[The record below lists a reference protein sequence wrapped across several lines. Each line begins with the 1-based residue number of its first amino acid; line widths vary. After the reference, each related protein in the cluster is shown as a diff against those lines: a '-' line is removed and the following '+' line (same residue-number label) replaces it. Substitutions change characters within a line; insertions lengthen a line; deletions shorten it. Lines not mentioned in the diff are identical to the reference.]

1 MRDINSTPGDRKEAC
16 LVGLVL
22 VSHSEQLVAG
32 LQAIVAQFGG
42 AEVPVALAGG
52 TDDGRIGTTAP
63 RIASAIQTVLDSGA
77 DGALVLLD
85 FGSALLSLEVALEW
99 LDPAERARVVVSEAP
114 LVEGA
119 FLAGVQASTGAT
131 LAEVA
136 EAARGW
142 QSLPKVPGAG

>member
-1 MRDINSTPGDRKEAC
+1 

-22 VSHSEQLVAG
+22 VSHSEQLVDG
-32 LQAIVAQFGG
+32 LRAIVAQFGG
-42 AEVPVALAGG
+42 SDVPVALAGG

-63 RIASAIQTVLDSGA
+63 RIQAAIRSVLDDGA
-77 DGALVLLD
+77 EGALVLLD

-99 LDPAERARVVVSEAP
+99 LDPADRARVRVSDAP

-119 FLAGVQASTGAT
+119 FLAGVQASTGAS
-131 LAEVA
+131 LDEVA

-142 QSLPKVPGAG
+142 QSLPKLPEA

>member
-1 MRDINSTPGDRKEAC
+1 M
-16 LVGLVL
+16 GLVR
-22 VSHSEQLVAG
+22 VSHSEQLGDG
-32 LQAIVAQFGG
+32 LRAIVSQFGG
-42 AEVPVALAGG
+42 SDVPVALAGG

-63 RIASAIQTVLDSGA
+63 RIEAAIHSVLDGGA
-77 DGALVLLD
+77 EGALVLLD

-99 LDPAERARVVVSEAP
+99 LEPEDRERVRVSDAP

-131 LAEVA
+131 LDDVA

-142 QSLPKVPGAG
+142 ASLPKLPEG

>member
-1 MRDINSTPGDRKEAC
+1 

-22 VSHSEQLVAG
+22 VSHSEQLVEG
-32 LQAIVAQFGG
+32 LGAIVAQFGG
-42 AEVPVALAGG
+42 PDVPIALAGG

-63 RIASAIQTVLDSGA
+63 RIEAAIRSVLADGA

-85 FGSALLSLEVALEW
+85 FGSALLSLEIALEG
-99 LDPAERARVVVSEAP
+99 LEPDLRARIRVSDAP

-119 FLAGVQASTGAT
+119 FLAGVQASTGDA
-131 LAEVA
+131 LDAVA

-142 QSLPKVPGAG
+142 QAMPKALGA

>member
-1 MRDINSTPGDRKEAC
+1 
-16 LVGLVL
+16 VGLVL
-22 VSHSEQLVAG
+22 ISHSEQLVDG
-32 LQAIVAQFGG
+32 LRAIVSQFGG
-42 AEVPVALAGG
+42 ADVPVAVAGG

-63 RIASAIQTVLDSGA
+63 RIEAAIRSVLDGGA

-99 LDPAERARVVVSEAP
+99 LDPADLSRVRVSDAP

-131 LAEVA
+131 LDEVA

-142 QSLPKVPGAG
+142 QSLPKIPGA

>member
-1 MRDINSTPGDRKEAC
+1 

-22 VSHSEQLVAG
+22 VSHSEQLVEG
-32 LQAIVAQFGG
+32 LRAIVAQFGG
-42 AEVPVALAGG
+42 SDVPVAIAGG

-63 RIASAIQTVLDSGA
+63 RIETAIRSILDASAE
-77 DGALVLLD
+77 GALVLLD
-85 FGSALLSLEVALEW
+85 FGSAMLSLEVALEW
-99 LDPAERARVVVSEAP
+99 LDPAERARVKVSDAP

-131 LAEVA
+131 LDEVA

-142 QSLPKVPGAG
+142 QSLPKVPEA

>member
-1 MRDINSTPGDRKEAC
+1 MPTTTNPRSRKEES

-22 VSHSEQLVAG
+22 VSHSEQLVEG
-32 LQAIVAQFGG
+32 LRAIVAQFGG
-42 AEVPVALAGG
+42 SDVPIGLAGG

-63 RIASAIQTVLDSGA
+63 RIETAIRTVLADGA

-85 FGSALLSLEVALEW
+85 FGSALLSLEIALES
-99 LDPAERARVVVSEAP
+99 LEPELRSRVRISDGP

-119 FLAGVQASTGAT
+119 FLAGVQASTGAD
-131 LAEVA
+131 LDEVA

-142 QSLPKVPGAG
+142 RSLPKVPEA

>member
-1 MRDINSTPGDRKEAC
+1 

-22 VSHSEQLVAG
+22 VSHSSSLVEG
-32 LQAIVAQFGG
+32 LRAIVAQFGG
-42 AEVPVALAGG
+42 TDVPVGIAGG

-63 RIASAIQTVLDSGA
+63 RIEAAIRSVLDDGA

-85 FGSALLSLEVALEW
+85 FGSALLSLEVALEL
-99 LDPAERARVVVSEAP
+99 LDPAERERVVVSDAP

-119 FLAGVQASTGAT
+119 FLAGVQASTGST

-142 QSLPKVPGAG
+142 ASLPKLPGA

>member
-1 MRDINSTPGDRKEAC
+1 
-16 LVGLVL
+16 VGLVL
-22 VSHSEQLVAG
+22 VSHSEQLVEG
-32 LQAIVAQFGG
+32 LSAIVAQFGG
-42 AEVPVALAGG
+42 TDVPVALAGG

-63 RIASAIQTVLDSGA
+63 RIESAIGSVLDGGSE
-77 DGALVLLD
+77 GALVLLD

-99 LDPAERARVVVSEAP
+99 LDPADLARVVVSDAP

-119 FLAGVQASTGAT
+119 FLAGVAASTGAT

-142 QSLPKVPGAG
+142 QSLPKLPQA

>member
-1 MRDINSTPGDRKEAC
+1 

-22 VSHSEQLVAG
+22 VSHSEQLVEG
-32 LQAIVAQFGG
+32 LGAIVAQFGG
-42 AEVPVALAGG
+42 TDVPVALAGG

-63 RIASAIQTVLDSGA
+63 RIESAIRSILEGGSE
-77 DGALVLLD
+77 GALVLLD

-99 LDPAERARVVVSEAP
+99 LDPADRARVVVSDAP

-119 FLAGVQASTGAT
+119 FLAGVTASTGAT

-142 QSLPKVPGAG
+142 QSLPKLPEA